1 MWCPAAVMR
10 RCLDIDNV
18 PGGED
23 FFARQGGL
31 TQKYVVYFK
40 SNRRIMAGE
49 GPSFGQYWKFQTSPK
64 SGYSYYMGTGGRLSM
79 VSRILLPHGSKRLR
93 GRRAGECRRALGG
106 NDNPIDKTA
115 ALG

>member
-31 TQKYVVYFK
+31 AQKYFVYFK
-40 SNRRIMAGE
+40 SNQRRMAGKDT
-49 GPSFGQYWKFQTSPK
+49 P
-64 SGYSYYMGTGGRLSM
+64 
-79 VSRILLPHGSKRLR
+79 
-93 GRRAGECRRALGG
+93 LGHVG
-106 NDNPIDKTA
+106 DF
-115 ALG
+115 